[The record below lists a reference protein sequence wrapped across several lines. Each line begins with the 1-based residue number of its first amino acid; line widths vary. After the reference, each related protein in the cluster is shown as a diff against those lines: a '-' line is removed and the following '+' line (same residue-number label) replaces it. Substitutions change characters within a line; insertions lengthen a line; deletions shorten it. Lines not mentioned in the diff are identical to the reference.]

1 MVPDPLTCFEK
12 LVQQCCQIVTLEY
25 SSLVRDDLCAG
36 LISAVRRSDMRD
48 PGTNSSSGQQSY
60 IPIVPFSKMEL
71 FSLND
76 IHTALIP
83 LSLALPFCLSGSW
96 SGTATH
102 IQV

>member
-1 MVPDPLTCFEK
+1 MVPDPMTCFEK

-48 PGTNSSSGQQSY
+48 PGTNGSSGQESY
-60 IPIVPFSKMEL
+60 IPIVLFSKMEL

-83 LSLALPFCLSGSW
+83 LSLALPFCLSDS
-96 SGTATH
+96 
-102 IQV
+102 